1 MLKRFVKYL
10 IGQNYFLSR
19 WWWKRG
25 LEQSL
30 KASSGDPII
39 DYQMGKVG
47 SSTIRVSLT
56 ERGLNQAF
64 YHVHF
69 LNPVRVAEIER
80 QRRQYFGTDKQAL
93 LTRPWTYQFLYE
105 QIQKKDRHW
114 KIITL
119 VREPVARNIST
130 FFENLEVSKK
140 PDGDLYA
147 IKSDY
152 YGIDIEVSPDNVEP
166 LISLFFERLQ
176 HDRPLRYFDD
186 EIKTVFGLDVYTDK
200 FPTQK
205 GYRIYPADHA
215 DLLLIR
221 LENLNDCAADA
232 FRAFMDIDD
241 FSLVQTNVGSEKI
254 YAPLYSAFKQSIR
267 LPESYLDRMY
277 NAKYTRYFFTDE
289 EIRGFR
295 RNWKTEQM
303 ATTQSKNV
311 E

>member
-1 MLKRFVKYL
+1 MLKSFVKYL
-10 IGQNYFLSR
+10 ISKNYYLSR

-25 LEQSL
+25 LKHSL
-30 KASSGDPII
+30 QASRGDPII

-56 ERGLNQAF
+56 ERGLDQAF

-80 QRRQYFGTDKQAL
+80 QRRQYFGTDKHAL
-93 LTRPWTYQFLYE
+93 LTRPWTYQFLYD
-105 QIQKKDRHW
+105 QIQKKDRRW

-119 VREPVARNIST
+119 VREPIARNIST
-130 FFENLEVSKK
+130 FFENLDVVVK
-140 PDGDLYA
+140 PDGKTYA
-147 IKSDY
+147 IRSDY
-152 YGIDIEVSPDNVEP
+152 YGIDIEVTPDNIEP

-186 EIKTVFGLDVYTDK
+186 EIKTVFGLDVYSGE
-200 FPTQK
+200 FPAEK
-205 GYRIYPADHA
+205 GYRIYPGDNA

-221 LENLNDCAADA
+221 LENLNDCAVEA
-232 FRAFMDIDD
+232 FKAFMDIDD

-254 YAPLYSAFKQSIR
+254 YAPLYSAFKQRIR
-267 LPESYLDRMY
+267 IPDDYIDRMY

-295 RNWKTEQM
+295 QKWKTGGIQ
-303 ATTQSKNV
+303 AASSQ
-311 E
+311 